1 MSKLA
6 SEAVREYLQAHRD
19 FLAEHPDLLMELNV
33 PHADK
38 GGAAVSLIER
48 QVQLLRDRNFQSE
61 NQLHQLLSVAR
72 ENDRLGESLH
82 RLALGLLSVDGL
94 QHIPALTRQRL
105 LDDFRV
111 EWVAVR
117 VACHH
122 DLPTHTP
129 EWQSGEALQ
138 DLLALVKKRV
148 QMGVELA
155 TTHKAALF
163 GDDAGLIQSVALI
176 PLQGERIFGL
186 IALGSQD
193 PERYNPRVGT
203 LILERIGELVSAA
216 LETWMR
222 KTP

>member
-6 SEAVREYLQAHRD
+6 SEAVREYLQANRD
-19 FLAEHPDLLMELNV
+19 FLSEHPDLLMEMNV

-72 ENDRLGESLH
+72 ENDRLGERLH
-82 RLALGLLSVDGL
+82 RLALNLLGLDHL
-94 QHIPALTRQRL
+94 QKIPALVYQSL
-105 LDDFRV
+105 LDDFRAEHAAIRIV
-111 EWVAVR
+111 GSAGVA
-117 VACHH
+117 
-122 DLPTHTP
+122 P
-129 EWQSGEALQ
+129 EWQDMETLEP
-138 DLLALVKKRV
+138 LLVLLKKRV
-148 QMGVELA
+148 QMGVELQA
-155 TTHKAALF
+155 AHKAALF
-163 GDDAGLIQSVALI
+163 GAAAAEQIQSLTLI
-176 PLQGERIFGL
+176 PLQGDKVFGV

-216 LETWMR
+216 LTAWMR
-222 KTP
+222 EQS